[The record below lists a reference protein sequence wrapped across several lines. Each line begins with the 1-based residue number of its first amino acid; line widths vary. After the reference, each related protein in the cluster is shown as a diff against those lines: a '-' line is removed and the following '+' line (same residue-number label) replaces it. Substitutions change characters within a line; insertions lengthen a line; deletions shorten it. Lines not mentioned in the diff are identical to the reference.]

1 MNLGR
6 ETEND
11 KQNYVVC
18 ISASRHNRKI
28 TRKEMSNIFF
38 QTYRYN
44 MVKCL
49 QNVNFE
55 NVDTERSAGKNDGF

>member
-49 QNVNFE
+49 QNVIFE
-55 NVDTERSAGKNDGF
+55 NIDTERSAGKNDGF